1 MLRCPACSILLR
13 NTASMDSEKSMPFTC
28 SAWCACFVGE
38 LFKHE
43 RGGLGVAVGDEV
55 PRFAGGE
62 RVLARGGLERRLFA
76 GCVRQVPP
84 FYSNAGRL
92 LLRIL
97 VLRQLLNWGI
107 YFEHRAVRAV
117 RCGQFCKC
125 VNSNRRSGVCQHA
138 AHT

>member
-1 MLRCPACSILLR
+1 
-13 NTASMDSEKSMPFTC
+13 MPERWGLAAMGRYVGY
-28 SAWCACFVGE
+28 AWNYQI
-38 LFKHE
+38 
-43 RGGLGVAVGDEV
+43 AVGDEV

-62 RVLARGGLERRLFA
+62 WVLARGGLERRLFA

-117 RCGQFCKC
+117 RCAF
-125 VNSNRRSGVCQHA
+125 SGSA
-138 AHT
+138 S